1 MEDYGCTGGC
11 NSNCL
16 PLSERTAPIKEAA
29 GPATSFN
36 PRGVLLAVAGALF
49 ILAFFSR
56 FLPVPFLGEAL
67 FILAYL
73 LAGGRTIYNA
83 LCDLRRGF
91 LLHEDFLI
99 SLASLGALA
108 IGELPEAA
116 AIMLLY
122 NLGELLETHAVNR
135 SRRSIAA
142 LMETKPD
149 YANLVTAEGIEERVS
164 PEAVRPGD
172 ELIVRPGEKIALD
185 GEVTSGGSYVNNAAL
200 TGEPV
205 PLRVKA
211 GDPVLAGAVNGSGL
225 LRIRVSRPF
234 GESSLARIYRLVR
247 ESAGRKAPTERFIT
261 TFARY
266 YTPAVVTG
274 ALLLAAIPP
283 LVIPGAIF
291 RTWLYRALVFL
302 VISCPC
308 ALVISIPL
316 GYLGGI
322 GSASKQGILVKGSN
336 FLEALRRVKVVA
348 FDKTGTLTEGVFRV
362 DQVIPAP
369 GLSAPELLAWAAH
382 AEAYS
387 NHPLARSIREAYTG
401 KLIREEVTAYEE
413 IEGFGVRATVRGK
426 TVLAGSLR
434 LLQREGTG
442 GLPGILSGEAL
453 YIALEGRY
461 AGALTM
467 CDRVR
472 PEAAPA
478 VQQLKDLGVL
488 RTVLL
493 TGDHGAAAEEIAR
506 QAGVD
511 LAYGSLLPEEKVSHL
526 EALLD
531 EAAAAGGKL
540 AYIGDGINDAPALSR
555 ADIGIA
561 MGGAGSD
568 AAIEAADVVIMDD
581 QLHKIAAAVRI
592 AIFTR
597 RIVQQNIVLALGVKG
612 LFLAAGALGAVS
624 IWGALFADVGVAL
637 LAIVNATRVLW
648 PGKQE
653 GLQPTGNYLP
663 VED

>member
-1 MEDYGCTGGC
+1 MENYRCTSGCEC
-11 NSNCL
+11 NFQPL
-16 PLSERTAPIKEAA
+16 PAGKARSEKTAGAVSPLKA
-29 GPATSFN
+29 
-36 PRGVLLAVAGALF
+36 RGVLLSAAGALF
-49 ILAFFSR
+49 ILALLLR
-56 FLPVPFLGEAL
+56 ILPDLLAVPFLSEAL

-73 LAGGRTIYNA
+73 LAGGRTIYDA

-91 LLHEDFLI
+91 LLHENFLM

-116 AIMLLY
+116 AIMLLF
-122 NLGELLETHAVNR
+122 NLGELLETNAVNR

-172 ELIVRPGEKIALD
+172 EIIVRPGEKIALD
-185 GEVTSGGSYVNNAAL
+185 GEVASGGSFVNNAAL
-200 TGEPV
+200 TGEAL
-205 PLRVKA
+205 PLRVEA

-234 GESSLARIYRLVR
+234 GESSLARIYRLVQ
-247 ESAGRKAPTERFIT
+247 ESAGRKAPAERFMT

-266 YTPAVVTG
+266 YTPAVVAG
-274 ALLLAAIPP
+274 ALLLATIPP
-283 LVIPGAIF
+283 LVIPGATF

-336 FLEALRRVKVVA
+336 FLEALRRAKVVA

-362 DQVIPAP
+362 DRVIPAP
-369 GLSAPELLAWAAH
+369 GLSASELLAWAAH

-387 NHPLARSIREAYTG
+387 NHPIARSIRDAYS
-401 KLIREEVTAYEE
+401 RELFRGEVTAYEE

-434 LLQREGTG
+434 LLQQEGVG
-442 GLPGILSGEAL
+442 GLSGTLPGEAAI
-453 YIALEGRY
+453 YIALEDRY

-467 CDRVR
+467 SDRVR

-478 VQQLKDLGVL
+478 VQQLKSLGVL

-493 TGDHGAAAEEIAR
+493 TGDHAAAAEEAAR
-506 QAGVD
+506 QAGLD
-511 LAYGSLLPEEKVSHL
+511 RAYGALLPEEKVSHL
-526 EALLD
+526 EALLN

-540 AYIGDGINDAPALSR
+540 AYVGDGVNDAPALSR

-581 QLHKIAAAVRI
+581 QPLKIATAVRI
-592 AIFTR
+592 AIFTH
-597 RIVQQNIVLALGVKG
+597 RIVRQNIVLALGVKG
-612 LFLAAGALGAVS
+612 LFLVAGALGAAT
-624 IWGALFADVGVAL
+624 IWGALCADVGVAL
-637 LAIVNATRVLW
+637 LAIANATRLLW

-653 GLQPTGNYLP
+653 GPLPTGN
-663 VED
+663 